1 MVAAPQDRWRRA
13 AGYMDAMHGMC
24 EKCHTNHHIA
34 TPDRFAEN
42 LARCDACHN
51 AGHAEKLAAMRPSP
65 DNTRG
70 HSFDTS
76 SREQE

>member
-1 MVAAPQDRWRRA
+1 MVVAPLERWRKA
-13 AGYMDAMHGMC
+13 AGYVDAMHGMC
-24 EKCHTNHHIA
+24 EKCHNNNHVA

-65 DNTRG
+65 EHSRG
-70 HSFDTS
+70 PSFDTS